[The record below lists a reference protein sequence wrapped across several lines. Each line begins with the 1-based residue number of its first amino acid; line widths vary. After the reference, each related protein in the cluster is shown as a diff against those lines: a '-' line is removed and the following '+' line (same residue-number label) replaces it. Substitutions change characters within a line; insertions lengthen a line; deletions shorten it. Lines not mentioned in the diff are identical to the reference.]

1 MQAVVVAVPGKSL
14 LAQLELLE
22 QADRAVAVTA
32 KQMAAPLQLLEERTL
47 VAEVV
52 AVDIQRLTQVAQAVP
67 ASSS

>member
-1 MQAVVVAVPGKSL
+1 MQAVVVVARGKSL

-52 AVDIQRLTQVAQAVP
+52 AVDIQRLTQVEQAVQ